1 MSQAKLVKQVVA
13 TTPNE
18 TGEFFKVTSALAD
31 AQVNLKGICAWGQG
45 IEAHFA
51 LLTDNNAKAIAALSA
66 KGIKAN
72 EEEAVAV
79 ILEDKIGAAGTIA
92 KKIKE
97 ANINLEYVY
106 GTTCGCKDTSA
117 LLVLVSKENAKIISS
132 LK

>member
-1 MSQAKLVKQVVA
+1 MSKAKLVKQVVA

-31 AQVNLKGICAWGQG
+31 AQVNLKGICAWGKES
-45 IEAHFA
+45 EAHFA
-51 LLTDNNAKAIAALSA
+51 LLTDNNAKAMAALSA
-66 KGIKAN
+66 KGIKTT

-79 ILEDKIGAAGTIA
+79 ALEDKVGAAGTIA

-97 ANINLEYVY
+97 ANIDLKYVY

-117 LLVLVSKENAKIISS
+117 LLVFASLDNAKIISC